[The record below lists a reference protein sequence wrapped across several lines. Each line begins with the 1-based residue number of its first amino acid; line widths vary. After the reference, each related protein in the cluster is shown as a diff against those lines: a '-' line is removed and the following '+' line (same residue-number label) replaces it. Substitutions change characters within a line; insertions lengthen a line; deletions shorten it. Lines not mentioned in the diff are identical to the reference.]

1 MESNFEKD
9 LIESEALFKQQFN
22 PDSIHFH
29 NGDPTPVPLGG
40 QRIPNSMPTV
50 YNQDPAETVEKK
62 IDYGKEYD
70 HLFNIREILNTL
82 KKALAKLTPLLEAIL
97 RHKETF
103 NKSGNP
109 SNPAHVAK
117 LQKSIDGEKEKIALV
132 LKELKDLLGIL
143 KQFPEYQ
150 DSYYVGLNK
159 IIENAT
165 IDYKDKEHYAG
176 YSFEVK
182 NYSKDLFKEMGIL
195 LEKMKAIKK
204 EAEGKNINKKG
215 VLEQKEKKEENGK
228 CVKKEEEKKEDNI

>member
-9 LIESEALFKQQFN
+9 LIESEALFKAQFN
-22 PDSIHFH
+22 PNSILYH

-50 YNQDPAETVEKK
+50 YNPDSTELIEKK

-70 HLFNIREILNTL
+70 HLSNIREILNTL

-103 NKSGNP
+103 HKSGNP
-109 SNPAHVAK
+109 NNPAHVAK

-150 DSYYVGLNK
+150 ESYYVTLSK
-159 IIENAT
+159 IIENAS
-165 IDYKDKEHYAG
+165 IDYKDKEHYTG

-182 NYSKDLFKEMGIL
+182 NYSKDLFKEMGNL
-195 LEKMKAIKK
+195 LERMKAIKK
-204 EAEGKNINKKG
+204 EVEGKNNNLKSIPEKS
-215 VLEQKEKKEENGK
+215 EKKEENGQSI
-228 CVKKEEEKKEDNI
+228 KKEEEKKEDNI